1 MTDLLTTS
9 VDDLEARWDALYLNL
24 MLLDSDSPEKREL
37 LKDFQAELIQFHLK
51 ITELFRE
58 LKGQAEA

>member
-24 MLLDSDSPEKREL
+24 MLLDSDSPEKKEL
-37 LKDFQAELIQFHLK
+37 LKDFQAELIQFHLR
-51 ITELFRE
+51 ISELFRE
-58 LKGQAEA
+58 LKG